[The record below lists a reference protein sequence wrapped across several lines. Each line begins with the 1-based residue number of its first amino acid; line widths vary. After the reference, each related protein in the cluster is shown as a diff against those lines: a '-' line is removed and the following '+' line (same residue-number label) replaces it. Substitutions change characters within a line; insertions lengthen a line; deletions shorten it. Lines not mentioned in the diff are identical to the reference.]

1 MFFRVN
7 FELIKLIAMKTLI
20 NDSIEDLEAA
30 LKSSSDLQEKFK
42 INPVEAIKNMEIR
55 NPKDTDY
62 WIYRIIVIMLGLA
75 IIAIIAGLILLS
87 FWSDGKPDSQLLTIF
102 ATISS
107 GAIGALAG
115 LLSPSPRK

>member
-1 MFFRVN
+1 
-7 FELIKLIAMKTLI
+7 MKTLI
-20 NDSIEDLEAA
+20 NDSIEDLQQA
-30 LKSSSDLQEKFK
+30 LNNNADLQDKFR
-42 INPVEAIKNMEIR
+42 INPVEAIKNVEIR
-55 NPKDTDY
+55 NPKETDY

-87 FWSDGKPDSQLLTIF
+87 FWSEGEPDSQLVTIF

>member
-1 MFFRVN
+1 
-7 FELIKLIAMKTLI
+7 MKTLI
-20 NDSIEDLEAA
+20 NDSIEDLQEA
-30 LKSSSDLQEKFK
+30 LKNNADLQEKFRS
-42 INPVEAIKNMEIR
+42 NPVEVIKNVEIR
-55 NPKDTDY
+55 NPKETDY

-87 FWSDGKPDSQLLTIF
+87 FWSEGEPDSQLVTIF

>member
-1 MFFRVN
+1 
-7 FELIKLIAMKTLI
+7 MKTLI
-20 NDSIEDLEAA
+20 NDSIEDLETA
-30 LKSSSDLQEKFK
+30 LKNNSDLQEKFK
-42 INPVEAIKNMEIR
+42 TNPVEAIRSVEIR

-87 FWSDGKPDSQLLTIF
+87 FWSEGEPDSQLVTIF

>member
-1 MFFRVN
+1 
-7 FELIKLIAMKTLI
+7 MKTLI
-20 NDSIEDLEAA
+20 NDSIEDLQEA
-30 LKSSSDLQEKFK
+30 LKSNADLQEKFRS
-42 INPVEAIKNMEIR
+42 NPVEAIKNVEIR
-55 NPKDTDY
+55 NPKETDY

-75 IIAIIAGLILLS
+75 IIAGLILLS
-87 FWSDGKPDSQLLTIF
+87 FWSEGKPDSQLVTIF

>member
-1 MFFRVN
+1 
-7 FELIKLIAMKTLI
+7 MKTLI
-20 NDSIEDLEAA
+20 NDSIEDLQQA
-30 LKSSSDLQEKFK
+30 LKNNADLQDKFR
-42 INPVEAIKNMEIR
+42 INPVEAIKNVEVR
-55 NPKDTDY
+55 NPKETDY

-87 FWSDGKPDSQLLTIF
+87 FWSEGEPDSQLVTIF

>member
-1 MFFRVN
+1 
-7 FELIKLIAMKTLI
+7 MKTLI
-20 NDSIEDLEAA
+20 NDSIQDLELA
-30 LKSSSDLQEKFK
+30 LKNNNELQEKFK
-42 INPVEAIKNMEIR
+42 TNPLEALRNLETR

-62 WIYRIIVIMLGLA
+62 WIYRIIVMMLGLA
-75 IIAIIAGLILLS
+75 IIIIIIGLVALAIT
-87 FWSDGKPDSQLLTIF
+87 GKGANDSQLVTIF

>member
-1 MFFRVN
+1 
-7 FELIKLIAMKTLI
+7 MKTLI

-30 LKSSSDLQEKFK
+30 LKSSSYLQEKFK

-62 WIYRIIVIMLGLA
+62 WIYRIIVIMLGLT

-87 FWSDGKPDSQLLTIF
+87 FWSDGKPDSQLVTIF

>member
-1 MFFRVN
+1 
-7 FELIKLIAMKTLI
+7 MKTLI
-20 NDSIEDLEAA
+20 NDSIGDLEAA
-30 LKSSSDLQEKFK
+30 LKNNSDLQEKFK
-42 INPVEAIKNMEIR
+42 TNPLEAIKDVEIR

-62 WIYRIIVIMLGLA
+62 WIYRIIVLMLGLA
-75 IIAIIAGLILLS
+75 VIAIIAGLIILS
-87 FWSDGKPDSQLLTIF
+87 VHSREKPDSQLITIF

>member
-1 MFFRVN
+1 
-7 FELIKLIAMKTLI
+7 MKTLI

-30 LKSSSDLQEKFK
+30 IKSNIDLQEKFK
-42 INPVEAIKNMEIR
+42 INPVDAIRQVEIR

-62 WIYRIIVIMLGLA
+62 WIYRIIVLMLGLA

-87 FWSDGKPDSQLLTIF
+87 VHSKEKPDSQLVTIF

>member
-1 MFFRVN
+1 
-7 FELIKLIAMKTLI
+7 MKILV
-20 NDSIEDLEAA
+20 NDSIEDLKAA
-30 LKSSSDLQEKFK
+30 LKNDSDLQEKFK
-42 INPVEAIKNMEIR
+42 TNPVEAIKNVEVR

-62 WIYRIIVIMLGLA
+62 WIYRIIVLMLGLA
-75 IIAIIAGLILLS
+75 VIGIIAGLILIAY
-87 FWSDGKPDSQLLTIF
+87 WNDGAAKDNQLVTIF

>member
-1 MFFRVN
+1 
-7 FELIKLIAMKTLI
+7 MKTLI
-20 NDSIEDLEAA
+20 NDSIEDLETA
-30 LKSSSDLQEKFK
+30 LKNNSDLQEKFRT
-42 INPVEAIKNMEIR
+42 NPIEAIRSVEIR

-87 FWSDGKPDSQLLTIF
+87 FWSEGEPDSQLVTIF

-115 LLSPSPRK
+115 LLFPSPRK

>member
-1 MFFRVN
+1 
-7 FELIKLIAMKTLI
+7 MKTLI

-30 LKSSSDLQEKFK
+30 LKNSTDLQEKFK
-42 INPVEAIKNMEIR
+42 NNPVEAIKNVEIK

-87 FWSDGKPDSQLLTIF
+87 FWSDGEPDSQLVTIF

>member
-1 MFFRVN
+1 
-7 FELIKLIAMKTLI
+7 MKTLI
-20 NDSIEDLEAA
+20 NNSIEDLEAA
-30 LKSSSDLQEKFK
+30 LKSNSDLQEKFK
-42 INPVEAIKNMEIR
+42 SNPVEAIRNVEIR

-75 IIAIIAGLILLS
+75 IMSIIAGLILLS
-87 FWSDGKPDSQLLTIF
+87 FWSDGTPDSQLVTIF

>member
-1 MFFRVN
+1 
-7 FELIKLIAMKTLI
+7 MKTT
-20 NDSIEDLEAA
+20 IENTFDDFKTA
-30 LKSSSDLQEKFK
+30 LNNNPALQEQFK
-42 INPVEAIKNMEIR
+42 ENPVRAAENLVTT

-87 FWSDGKPDSQLLTIF
+87 FWSDGEPDSQLVTIF

>member
-1 MFFRVN
+1 
-7 FELIKLIAMKTLI
+7 MKTLI
-20 NDSIEDLEAA
+20 NDSIEDLETA
-30 LKSSSDLQEKFK
+30 LKNNSDLQEKFRT
-42 INPVEAIKNMEIR
+42 NPIEAIRSVEIR

-87 FWSDGKPDSQLLTIF
+87 FWSEGEPDSQLVTIF